1 MHELL
6 IKYHATINQENVNDV
21 RHKLDTDSSFKR
33 ELILNNLH
41 IVTQYFAIIE
51 LPEIIPETDKGPAEN
66 QVTHDIP
73 ADDENLTHSG
83 IVCPLEP
90 KDVDTE
96 LRLTLNRLLGSEAA
110 TQQDFNK
117 VILVLVTYNIPEKHL
132 LTNSRLLVSLLWRF
146 LQSSLMVA
154 VILLFQK

>member
-1 MHELL
+1 MHQ
-6 IKYHATINQENVNDV
+6 YTVQ
-21 RHKLDTDSSFKR
+21 RHKVEKALHGLCYGYPEGGLDSPQGSANKIYNGLNHDDKPLQGCYFEYFPNQYYKSVSIKQDR
-33 ELILNNLH
+33 INNLPQH
-41 IVTQYFAIIE
+41 RTQLPDLPIIE
-51 LPEIIPETDKGPAEN
+51 LPEINPETDTGPAEN

-110 TQQDFNK
+110 TQQA
-117 VILVLVTYNIPEKHL
+117 LST
-132 LTNSRLLVSLLWRF
+132 R
-146 LQSSLMVA
+146 
-154 VILLFQK
+154 